1 MILQEKPNAMDI
13 DPGNFNIES
22 FGQAQAHLIGWNVRS
37 KTAAL
42 KVMRK
47 PFIILVLY
55 VHTDSICE
63 DRLMG
68 NIWFGARLVS
78 ASLFESDGKG
88 VTPLPTSIVPS
99 NHPEDLGLVYRISE
113 TNIRRIEYGP
123 SNPGVGL
130 STWPS
135 SYEHSV
141 SQQATV
147 PLAVYPQTGMSY
159 FNSSYPMF
167 TTQQL
172 QEVAQNFTQPSIG
185 TLTPTMISSDP
196 RSASMAYP
204 QGQYLLMTT
213 LPSMYDV
220 QAHQPFPGMGP
231 TYYANPNGALV
242 NVAHG
247 AHPVR
252 SRGVFVRNL
261 PHHAKQKHL
270 EDFFR
275 SAGTITHCVLNAKKK
290 KISTAEVFFAT
301 EDEAKSAVKHF
312 DGSTFL
318 GRKIEVKLNSTDEA
332 LESSDSAPNTEAP
345 LREGEGT
352 SSRPGPII
360 VNGSIEG
367 AFTE

>member
-1 MILQEKPNAMDI
+1 MILQEKPNVMDI
-13 DPGNFNIES
+13 DPGNFKIES

-47 PFIILVLY
+47 SFLILILH

-63 DRLMG
+63 ERLLG

-88 VTPLPTSIVPS
+88 VTPLPTSIVSS

-123 SNPGVGL
+123 SNPSVGFIN
-130 STWPS
+130 WPS
-135 SYEHSV
+135 SYGHSV
-141 SQQATV
+141 SQQVTV

-159 FNSSYPMF
+159 FNSSYPIF

-172 QEVAQNFTQPSIG
+172 QEVAQTFTQPLIG
-185 TLTPTMISSDP
+185 TLTPTVISSDP
-196 RSASMAYP
+196 RSASMAYQ
-204 QGQYLLMTT
+204 QGQYMPMTT
-213 LPSMYDV
+213 LPSMYNV
-220 QAHQPFPGMGP
+220 QVHQSVPSIGP

-247 AHPVR
+247 AYPVR

-261 PHHAKQKHL
+261 PHHAKQKHM

-290 KISTAEVFFAT
+290 KISTAELFFTT
-301 EDEAKSAVKHF
+301 EDEAKSAVKHY

-332 LESSDSAPNTEAP
+332 FESSDSAPGTEPP
-345 LREGEGT
+345 LREEAGT

-360 VNGSIEG
+360 VNGSGEG
-367 AFTE
+367 ALTE